1 MAVAR
6 DALKEESLRR
16 ISYIEGH
23 LKGIRKMV
31 DEDQYCG
38 DVLRQ
43 TLAVRK
49 AIQKMEQLILEAHL
63 RECVP
68 ASIKAGDE
76 DRVVTE
82 LVELYSLAER

>member
-1 MAVAR
+1 MTAAR
-6 DALKEESLRR
+6 DTLKEESLRR

-31 DEDQYCG
+31 EEDQYCG
-38 DVLRQ
+38 DVMRQ

-49 AIQKMEQLILEAHL
+49 AIQKLEQLILEAHL

-68 ASIKAGDE
+68 AGIKAGNE
-76 DRVVTE
+76 TKIVGE
-82 LVELYSLAER
+82 LVELYNLVER

>member
-6 DALKEESLRR
+6 EAMKEDNLRR

-49 AIQKMEQLILEAHL
+49 AIQKLEQLILEAHL

-68 ASIKAGDE
+68 AAIKSGDE
-76 DRVVTE
+76 DRVVGE